1 MYDKAWIVL
10 MCLPP
15 SYSMHFSRHFRW
27 YLYVAKIFYQ
37 CLSVGTLQTGY
48 PWVSLCTRLKRITP
62 RL

>member
-27 YLYVAKIFYQ
+27 YLYDAKIFYQ
-37 CLSVGTLQTGY
+37 CLSVPCRPGIPVHKT
-48 PWVSLCTRLKRITP
+48 
-62 RL
+62 